1 MTKDEALDLAMEAL
15 EHMLE
20 DAKQERLTVEYWNE
34 CVDAITAI
42 KQARS
47 APVQEPV
54 AWQGVHDKT
63 DLYYRKPVQGDVRP
77 LYTTPPAAPVQ
88 GYVTGLDVYLDP
100 ADMKP
105 KRYPAAQPAPVQDD
119 MPKIGCVNHDCDK
132 CKAAAP
138 VQELEK
144 AAAMALDAIAASGDF
159 LFNWHDCEP
168 NNEREMDGYS
178 EVLALN
184 EKAFNALRKCLLT
197 PAAQRQ
203 WVGLTDE
210 DREHIVNNSMTP
222 ACVAIATETK
232 LKEKNNG

>member
-1 MTKDEALDLAMEAL
+1 MSIEAMKQALEAL
-15 EHMLE
+15 ESYHGYME
-20 DAKQERLTVEYWNE
+20 PLTTVFGGPRVPAEQSTTGKVEK
-34 CVDAITAI
+34 AITALRTAI
-42 KQARS
+42 EQAMK
-47 APVQEPV
+47 QEPV
-54 AWQGVHDKT
+54 ATVRTWHKN
-63 DLYYRKPVQGDVRP
+63 GDQHAELACWELGLFKLP
-77 LYTTPPAAPVQ
+77 DGEHTLYTTPPA
-88 GYVTGLDVYLDP
+88 
-100 ADMKP
+100 
-105 KRYPAAQPAPVQDD
+105 APVQDD

-203 WVGLTDE
+203 WVGLSEEEIDKLKHLIDWT
-210 DREHIVNNSMTP
+210 
-222 ACVAIATETK
+222 ATWSHGRFAYEIEQL
-232 LKEKNNG
+232 LKEKNA